1 MIVRLADPQADQEQI
16 LIGLRDFVSRM
27 EFTDFLPPDHLFE
40 PFVVQL
46 LSNPAIETSV
56 VEHEGRLV
64 AGLGLA
70 YIPFVWNPQL
80 TQADEMFF
88 WAAPDAPT
96 AAAMKVLRFSL
107 SRIRERAAVTGENI
121 MASFRKLTS
130 SPQALSRVYGRMGLR
145 EVETTYIGHF

>member
-1 MIVRLADPQADQEQI
+1 MIARLANPYDDQEQI

-27 EFTDFLPPDHLFE
+27 EFTEFLPPDDLFE
-40 PFVVQL
+40 PFIVQL
-46 LSNPAIETSV
+46 LSNPAIETAV
-56 VEHEGRLV
+56 VEHEGKLV

-88 WAAPDAPT
+88 WAAPDAPK

-107 SRIRERAAVTGENI
+107 ARIRERAALANKNI

-130 SPQALSRVYGRMGLR
+130 SPEALGRVYGKIGLR
-145 EVETTYIGHF
+145 EIETTYMGYF